1 MNFQLPWTI
10 AAPSFVWPGRV
21 GDNCRYLENMVDEV
35 AVIFFETQA
44 CLDYTDKDL
53 PPDLVRLD
61 LSYHVHLPLDLPW
74 SRGAQEVH
82 RLSENLARKT
92 DFLHP
97 RGFVLHPPTD
107 PHLLQEFLR
116 LWSESRSPA
125 NLYLENIQGNDL
137 SPVWPFVQDS
147 GCPVCLDLGHLL
159 AFGQED
165 LLQKP
170 GLFERTTMLHLYA
183 PGPEGEHESLSR
195 LAPRDFPILKH
206 ILRHLPA
213 NSVIV
218 LEIFH
223 PEKLVESLD
232 IFHSWFSNEGLVFGT
247 RST

>member
-1 MNFQLPWTI
+1 MNVERPYTI
-10 AAPSFVWPGRV
+10 AAPSFVWPARV
-21 GDNCRYLENMVDEV
+21 GDNCHYLENMVDEV

-53 PPDLVRLD
+53 PPDLARLD

-74 SRGAQEVH
+74 FRGAKEVH
-82 RLSENLARKT
+82 RLSQALARKT
-92 DFLHP
+92 DFLRP
-97 RGFVLHPPTD
+97 RGFVLHPPAD
-107 PHLLQEFLR
+107 PHLLREFLR
-116 LWSESRSPA
+116 LWSRSRSPA
-125 NLYLENIQGNDL
+125 NLYLENIQGNEL
-137 SPVWPFVQDS
+137 SAAWPLIREY

-170 GLFERTTMLHLYA
+170 DLLERTAMLHLYA
-183 PGPEGEHESLSR
+183 PGAEGEHESLSR
-195 LAPRDFPILKH
+195 FDPRNFRVLHNILP
-206 ILRHLPA
+206 HLPA

-218 LEIFH
+218 LELFH

-232 IFHSWFSNEGLVFGT
+232 IFHSWFTNEGLVFGT

>member
-1 MNFQLPWTI
+1 
-10 AAPSFVWPGRV
+10 
-21 GDNCRYLENMVDEV
+21 MVDEV
-35 AVIFFETQA
+35 AVIFFETKA

-74 SRGAQEVH
+74 SQGAQEVH

-92 DFLHP
+92 DFLRP
-97 RGFVLHPPTD
+97 RGFVLHPPPD
-107 PHLLQEFLR
+107 PHLLREFLR
-116 LWSESRSPA
+116 LWSGSRSPA
-125 NLYLENIQGNDL
+125 DLYLENIQDNDL
-137 SPVWPFVQDS
+137 SAAWPILMESD
-147 GCPVCLDLGHLL
+147 CPVCLDLGHLL

-170 GLFERTTMLHLYA
+170 GLLERTTMLHLYA
-183 PGPEGEHESLSR
+183 PGAEGEHESLSR
-195 LAPRDFPILKH
+195 LAPRDFRILKH

-232 IFHSWFSNEGLVFGT
+232 IFHSWFTNEGLVFGT
-247 RST
+247 RSP

>member
-1 MNFQLPWTI
+1 MNVERPYTI

-35 AVIFFETQA
+35 AVIFFETRA

-53 PPDLVRLD
+53 PPELARLD

-74 SRGAQEVH
+74 TRGAKEVH
-82 RLSENLARKT
+82 RLCENLLTKT
-92 DFLHP
+92 DFLQP
-97 RGFVLHPPTD
+97 RGVVLHPPQD
-107 PHLLQEFLR
+107 ELELREFIR
-116 LWSESRSPA
+116 LWSLTRETRE
-125 NLYLENIQGNDL
+125 LFLENIKGNDL
-137 SPVWPFVQDS
+137 SAAWPVIRDS

-159 AFGQED
+159 AFGQES
-165 LLQKP
+165 LLETP
-170 GLFERTTMLHLYA
+170 GLLEQTRMLHLYA

-195 LAPRDFPILKH
+195 LAPHDFHILHH

-213 NSVIV
+213 SSVIV

-232 IFHSWFSNEGLVFGT
+232 IFHSWFTNEGLVFGT
-247 RST
+247 RSS